1 MGKGRPVGFLLT
13 PVFLV
18 SAAAIA
24 YEILLVRLLSIIQ
37 WHHFAWMIIS
47 LALLGYGLSGTVIAL
62 ARRWLEPRFDLAFS
76 TSALLFSISMIACF
90 LLGQMLPFNALE
102 IVWNPGQF
110 IYLGL
115 LYLVFM
121 VPFGFAA
128 CCIGLAFTC
137 RSQQVGNIYFADLVG
152 AGCGALVL
160 IAVLFIL
167 PPQQVLVVLSA
178 TALAASAGFMWS
190 RKLRPSPAGWSIRVG
205 QLAWLLILVA
215 LFPADRIELKISE
228 FKGLSQALQV
238 TGARELA
245 ESSSPLGQ
253 LTVVE
258 SPVVPFRHV
267 PGLSMRSG
275 QVPPEQLAVF
285 TDGDGISAITRVE
298 ASPEEMNW
306 LGDVPPALP
315 YILLEA
321 PKVLILGAGAGSDVL
336 MALHH
341 GADQVD
347 AVELNPQMVE
357 LLRSRYAAYSGR
369 LFEYERV
376 SVHISEARG
385 FVTRSDRN
393 YDLIQVGLLDS
404 FAVSG
409 SGVQSLNES
418 YLYTVEAMQTYL
430 EHLEP
435 GGMLSITRWLKIPPR
450 DSLKLVATLLEAM
463 RLNGAARPE
472 RQLAVIRSW
481 NTVTLLAR
489 NGEFTGEEIS
499 TIREFARQKSFDTAW
514 YASMPPDQANR
525 FNRLDQPW
533 LYQGITALTGEHAA
547 RFMNDY
553 KFQIGPA
560 TDDRPYF
567 FHFFKW
573 RVLGEVLELRKRGGA
588 SLVEWGYL
596 VLTATLV
603 QSLLLGLMLIL
614 LPLFLAKHDW
624 PDTEGGR
631 MGAYFFLLGLA
642 FLFVEMAF
650 IQKFILFL
658 SHPLYS
664 VAVVLAGF
672 LVFAGLGSH
681 YSADLALA
689 FEKRGRSAVRVAVLG
704 IVLLVLTYLVILPWL
719 FARFMGESDVLRIL
733 ITLATIAPLAF
744 CMGLPFP
751 LGLRYA
757 SSHAPAFIPWAWG
770 INGFASV
777 ISATLATLLAIELGF
792 TAVLLMALVLYA
804 LASTLLRC
812 RPSK

>member
-1 MGKGRPVGFLLT
+1 MGKGRSQGFLLT

-47 LALLGYGLSGTVIAL
+47 LALLGYGISGTVIAL

-76 TSALLFSISMIACF
+76 TSALLFSISLVTCF

-102 IVWNPGQF
+102 IVWNPRQF

-121 VPFGFAA
+121 VPFVFAA
-128 CCIGLAFTC
+128 SCIGLAFTC

-152 AGCGALVL
+152 AGCGALAL

-167 PPQQVLVVLSA
+167 QPQQALVVLSA
-178 TALAASAGFMWS
+178 TALAASAGFIWS
-190 RKLRPSPAGWSIRVG
+190 RKLRPSPAGRVIRVG
-205 QLAWLLILVA
+205 QLAWLLALVM
-215 LFPADRIELKISE
+215 LYPADRIELRISE

-238 TGARELA
+238 SGASVLA

-267 PGLSMRSG
+267 PGLSMRSS
-275 QVPPEQLAVF
+275 QVPPDQLAVF

-298 ASPEEMNW
+298 GSPEEMDW
-306 LGDVPPALP
+306 LGEIPPALP
-315 YILLEA
+315 YSLLER
-321 PKVLILGAGAGSDVL
+321 PKVLIMGAGAGSDVL
-336 MALHH
+336 LALHH
-341 GADQVD
+341 GAEHVD

-357 LLRSRYAAYSGR
+357 LLRGRYAAYSGS

-376 SVHISEARG
+376 SVHVSEARG
-385 FVTRSDRN
+385 FVTRSDLN

-430 EHLEP
+430 QHLEP
-435 GGMLSITRWLKIPPR
+435 GGMLSITRWLKVPPR
-450 DSLKLVATLLEAM
+450 DSLKLVSTLLEAM

-489 NGEFTGEEIS
+489 NGEFTGEEVS
-499 TIREFARQKSFDTAW
+499 AIRAFARQKSFDTAW
-514 YASMPPDQANR
+514 YPSMPADEANR
-525 FNRLDQPW
+525 FNRLEQPW
-533 LYQGITALTGEHAA
+533 LYQGIVALTGENAA
-547 RFMNDY
+547 RFMDDY
-553 KFQIGPA
+553 KFQIGAA

-603 QSLLLGLMLIL
+603 QSLLLGLLLIL
-614 LPLFLAKHDW
+614 LPLFLAKRDW

-681 YSADLALA
+681 YSENLAVA
-689 FEKRGRSAVRVAVLG
+689 FETRGRSAVRVAVLG
-704 IVLLVLTYLVILPWL
+704 IVLRVLSYLVLLPWL
-719 FARFMGESDVLRIL
+719 FAQFMGESDLFRIA
-733 ITLATIAPLAF
+733 ITLLTIAPLAF
-744 CMGLPFP
+744 CMGMPFP

-757 SSHAPAFIPWAWG
+757 ASHAPAFIPWAWG

-792 TAVLLMALVLYA
+792 TVVLLMALVCYV
-804 LASTLLRC
+804 LASILL
-812 RPSK
+812 SGAVD